1 MFRYLKAFLNYQKAL
16 LDYQKYYFFINK
28 IRIFTQNLLVSIKLC
43 IVKLLVVDDNPINQ
57 KFLFYS
63 LKNIFEIEFANNGL
77 EAVNLLDNKSFDVGL
92 MDLMMPIMDGAE
104 ATLRIR
110 KSDNY
115 RNKYIPI
122 IFVTTN
128 DFENDRILCMK
139 NGADDYLLKP
149 INIDNLITTIDFHL
163 KQKQELLY

>member
-1 MFRYLKAFLNYQKAL
+1 M
-16 LDYQKYYFFINK
+16 
-28 IRIFTQNLLVSIKLC
+28 
-43 IVKLLVVDDNPINQ
+43 KLLVVDDNPINQ

-63 LKNIFEIEFANNGL
+63 LKKTFEIELASNGL
-77 EAVNLLDNKSFDVGL
+77 EAVNILDDKSFDVVL

-110 KSDNY
+110 ESDNH

-128 DFENDRILCMK
+128 DFENERIRCMK
-139 NGADDYLLKP
+139 SGADDYLIKP
-149 INIDNLITTIDFHL
+149 VNIDNLLTTIDFYL
-163 KQKQELLY
+163 KQKQELLKEVI

>member
-1 MFRYLKAFLNYQKAL
+1 M
-16 LDYQKYYFFINK
+16 
-28 IRIFTQNLLVSIKLC
+28 
-43 IVKLLVVDDNPINQ
+43 KLLVVDDNPINQ

-63 LKNIFEIEFANNGL
+63 LKKTFEIELANNGL
-77 EAVNLLDNKSFDVGL
+77 EAVNILDGQSFDVVL

-110 KSDNY
+110 ESDNY

-128 DFENDRILCMK
+128 DFETERIRCMK
-139 NGADDYLLKP
+139 SGADDYLIKP
-149 INIDNLITTIDFHL
+149 VNIDNLLTTIDFYL
-163 KQKQELLY
+163 KQKQEFL